1 MTVPSRAAAVAAA
14 SPVTATVRAVAD
26 DGTVVL
32 PQTTLQTD
40 ARAITSDDFVT
51 RPLLVPSALTL
62 LFHAGEATGTPV
74 GCGWSV
80 DFNDCFVHTIG
91 AVSYATSATKF
102 WRLVVNFRDA
112 QTGFGGA
119 GLREGDHV
127 DAIGTDFTQAPVPL
141 LGVGAGRSHTVGSVA

>member
-1 MTVPSRAAAVAAA
+1 MTVPSRAAAVAAVLAALAAAPVAAA

-80 DFNDCFVHTIG
+80 DFNDLSLIHI
-91 AVSYATSATKF
+91 
-102 WRLVVNFRDA
+102 
-112 QTGFGGA
+112 
-119 GLREGDHV
+119 
-127 DAIGTDFTQAPVPL
+127 
-141 LGVGAGRSHTVGSVA
+141 